1 VKLIVGLGNPGLHY
15 DNTRH
20 NIGFR
25 VIDSLGATHRIAL
38 RSHLPTAVYGQG
50 TIAAQGV
57 MLALPLIYM
66 NASGKAMVDLC
77 TRFSIP
83 SSDLIV
89 VHDDL
94 DLQLGC
100 VKLKMKGGDA
110 GHYGVRSII
119 EHLGTGNFLRV
130 RIGIGRPANKD
141 EVVAFVLNPFTPDEI
156 PLINA
161 AIGNA
166 VEKIETLLRS
176 T

>member
-1 VKLIVGLGNPGLHY
+1 MKLIVGLGNPGLRY
-15 DNTRH
+15 DASRH
-20 NIGFR
+20 NVGFR
-25 VIDSLGATHRIAL
+25 VVDSLGTAYRIAL
-38 RSHLPTAVYGQG
+38 RSHLPTAIYGEG
-50 TIAAQGV
+50 MIAAQRV
-57 MLALPLIYM
+57 VLALPLTYM
-66 NASGKAMVDLC
+66 NASGKAVVDLC

-94 DLQLGC
+94 DLQLGR

-119 EHLGTGNFLRV
+119 EHLGTGDFLRV
-130 RIGIGRPANKD
+130 RVGIGRPAHKD
-141 EVVAFVLNPFTPDEI
+141 EVVAFVLNSFTPDEI